1 MIAKSSTLA
10 FSKPFFSQGLINR
23 RAVLKSTYAQFLFLM
38 SGADHDQMDRMR
50 SYITNMCTGWDV
62 EQVKSIVGETL
73 HDIVDPLVF
82 AEAAELIADH
92 KLCGRDVVVVSASG
106 EEIVAPIAR
115 ALGATHAMAT
125 RMVVEDGKYT
135 GEIAFYCYGEGK
147 VEAIRALAAREGYAL
162 EHCYAY
168 SDSITD
174 LPMLEAV
181 GHPTV
186 VNPGSGAAQGGRR
199 ARLAGA
205 DVLQARVAARS
216 LLGPVGC
223 GRRHHGGRRGER
235 AGGRRADLL
244 AAAPLRVLSRSYADA
259 VAECGSRNDPAFTG
273 QFGPCCDR
281 GHGVQRKHG
290 SRVRPRSSRKRRLEL
305 PNPATQHG
313 SRHPRGA
320 HAAIIGKSVAGLR
333 NCENRTITT
342 ALWVGLAVVA
352 NRKNAEATHATHQAR
367 LVTGVRASG
376 RRAEDL
382 RIVRS
387 AARFMLLGP
396 SAPALRD
403 VTRDGQ
409 APPGHRRAVPALLS
423 TNHAV
428 NPSGVPDAN
437 PRAAAR

>member
-1 MIAKSSTLA
+1 MPASSDRPIRTAAFFDLDKTVIAKSSTLA

-23 RAVLKSTYAQFLFLM
+23 RAVLKSSYAQFLFLM

-135 GEIAFYCYGEGK
+135 GDIAFYCYGEGK

-186 VNPGSGAAQGGRR
+186 VNPDRTLRKEAAARDWPVQTFSKPVSLRDRLPAPSGAAVATTAAVGVS
-199 ARLAGA
+199 ALAAGA
-205 DVLQARVAARS
+205 LTYT
-216 LLGPVGC
+216 LL
-223 GRRHHGGRRGER
+223 RRF
-235 AGGRRADLL
+235 
-244 AAAPLRVLSRSYADA
+244 
-259 VAECGSRNDPAFTG
+259 AF
-273 QFGPCCDR
+273 
-281 GHGVQRKHG
+281 
-290 SRVRPRSSRKRRLEL
+290 
-305 PNPATQHG
+305 
-313 SRHPRGA
+313 
-320 HAAIIGKSVAGLR
+320 
-333 NCENRTITT
+333 
-342 ALWVGLAVVA
+342 
-352 NRKNAEATHATHQAR
+352 
-367 LVTGVRASG
+367 
-376 RRAEDL
+376 
-382 RIVRS
+382 
-387 AARFMLLGP
+387 
-396 SAPALRD
+396 
-403 VTRDGQ
+403 
-409 APPGHRRAVPALLS
+409 
-423 TNHAV
+423 
-428 NPSGVPDAN
+428 
-437 PRAAAR
+437 